1 MGVGGGDEEV
11 CEGLRGGGMRYA
23 GLQVVLLA
31 QSLGLGMLS
40 CTPVKLFP
48 PLTPEQSLQLSQS
61 SQSRQLLQDRQFV
74 QSVPGR
80 DQMLGD

>member
-11 CEGLRGGGMRYA
+11 CEGLRGGGVRHA

-40 CTPVKLFP
+40 WTPVKLFP

-74 QSVPGR
+74 QSR
-80 DQMLGD
+80 Q